1 MLAIDESDKTVAT
14 ILITS
19 VILMMIAIVLIINV
33 TI

>member
-1 MLAIDESDKTVAT
+1 MEAIDGSDKTVAT